1 MYWQKFKIFNEILG
15 HKIKI
20 EIPPAGFYIWLKVEG
35 SAEKF
40 SKQLFIEQNMTVLP
54 GNYLSRSVDGID
66 PGYDRVRI
74 ALVSTLDECREAA
87 ERILEFLNK

>member
-1 MYWQKFKIFNEILG
+1 
-15 HKIKI
+15 
-20 EIPPAGFYIWLKVEG
+20 
-35 SAEKF
+35 
-40 SKQLFIEQNMTVLP
+40 MTVLP